1 MDIKENFINFHKNS
15 IEDQFNQG
23 EYEFLIRKPE
33 INVLIVFT
41 GGTFAMINTEEG
53 YKPQRDLIKRLHQN
67 RHFYDKKYTQE
78 NYVEGTSVTPETWH
92 KQRLRYHL
100 HEYDNLIDSSELN
113 SRHYVQVANTI
124 EENYD
129 KYDSFIVI
137 YGTDTMGYMASQL
150 SFMFENLNKTVVIT
164 GSQIPLSEWRNDA
177 ESNLIGALTVAEHKI
192 PEVTCFFNGSLFRGN
207 RVVKES
213 STKLKAFNSPNFLE
227 LARFDVFLN
236 FRRNLIQKPP
246 KPEDKF
252 SVFKLLERKIAII
265 YVHPLIT
272 SSIFLSSFK
281 RAKAIILQ
289 TYGMGNFP
297 TSRVDLLEIIED
309 AILKYHKTVVIVSQ

>member
-1 MDIKENFINFHKNS
+1 MKINENFINFRKNS
-15 IEDQFNQG
+15 IENQFNQG
-23 EYEFLIRKPE
+23 EDEFLIHKAE

-41 GGTFAMINTEEG
+41 GGTFAMVNTDGG
-53 YKPQRDLIKRLHQN
+53 YKTQKDLIRRLHQN
-67 RHFYDKKYTQE
+67 RHFYDKAYTQE
-78 NYVEGTSVTPETWH
+78 NYIEGTSVTPETWH

-100 HEYDNLIDSSELN
+100 HEYENLIDSSELN

-129 KYDSFIVI
+129 KYDSFIII

-177 ESNLIGALTVAEHKI
+177 ESNLIGALTVAEHRI

-207 RVVKES
+207 RVIKES

-246 KPEDKF
+246 KPENKF

-265 YVHPLIT
+265 YMHPLIT

-297 TSRVDLLEIIED
+297 MSRVDLLEIIED
-309 AILKYHKTVVIVSQ
+309 AILKYN